1 MTQLDEDL
9 ARLVHE
15 DPLHTGVA
23 DTAALI
29 RAGSRLRR
37 RRQLAI
43 SAGAG
48 LAAAAVV
55 APFMLLGGSGDTVGL
70 SPAASPSPG
79 TDATATAT
87 ATATVPVPVEGLKP
101 DATPGPCGVAVC
113 KPIKGTYG
121 SPERGE
127 LIGAQLELGTFD
139 GSTEVLYAAR
149 NKGFDTRTG
158 EPLDSVD
165 VISTG
170 IVVDGRLRRTVWA
183 FQPHQD
189 ELAGPLGLYGGERT
203 MSEDGQAHFGLFGY
217 VEGEH
222 TSVTATSADGQ
233 TRAVRGISTEVYPG
247 YTVFFDTG
255 AWDDAWGDR
264 AELTYAVP
272 GGASCS
278 VQQCGTIG

>member
-23 DTAALI
+23 DTAGLI

-43 SAGAG
+43 SASAG

-70 SPAASPSPG
+70 SPASSPSP
-79 TDATATAT
+79 ATATAAVPLEEVKPV
-87 ATATVPVPVEGLKP
+87 ATLST
-101 DATPGPCGVAVC
+101 CGVAAC
-113 KPIKGTYG
+113 NYG
-121 SPERGE
+121 SPEKGE
-127 LIGAQLELGTFD
+127 LIGAQLEMGTFNN
-139 GSTEVLYAAR
+139 GTEVLYAAR

-158 EPLDSVD
+158 KPLDSVD

-170 IVVDGRLRRTVWA
+170 IVVDGKLRRTVWA

-189 ELAGPLGLYGGERT
+189 ELAGPLGLYGGQHT
-203 MSEDGQAHFGLFGY
+203 LAADGRHQYGVFGY
-217 VEGEH
+217 VQGEH

-233 TRAVRGISTEVYPG
+233 SHPVTGLSTEVLPG

-255 AWDDAWGDR
+255 AWDAAWGER

-278 VQQCGTIG
+278 LEQCGMVG